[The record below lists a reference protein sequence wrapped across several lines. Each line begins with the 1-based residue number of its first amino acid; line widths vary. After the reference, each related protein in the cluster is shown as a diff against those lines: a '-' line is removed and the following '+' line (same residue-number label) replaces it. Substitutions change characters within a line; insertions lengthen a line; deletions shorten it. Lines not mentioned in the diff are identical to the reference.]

1 MEKTKKY
8 NNIIFSAE
16 VLKKVVDTLIS
27 MVSEEKKARGSILT
41 IKHGNEEW
49 NYDTDEEF
57 YADYRK
63 KPCHAH
69 LYKQFVDYSISISV
83 ERDSYGGYTFSSVLA
98 PERNKIEQ
106 VFEVFE
112 SHVAESTLPPPP
124 TSPKPKPN
132 PPLVF
137 IGHGHKKIWR
147 ELKDHLQEKHN
158 YTVEAYEIGAR
169 AGHAIR
175 DIIKK
180 MLKDS
185 SFAILVMTG
194 EIDVKK
200 GKKLARQNVIHEIGL
215 FQGYLGF
222 EKAIILLEEG
232 TKEFSNIQGIQQI
245 RFPKGKIKETFGDV
259 LATLRREFGGINS

>member
-16 VLKKVVDTLIS
+16 VLKKAIDTFIS
-27 MVSEEKKARGSILT
+27 MVPEEKKAGAYSLT
-41 IKHGNEEW
+41 IKHGSEEW
-49 NYDTDEEF
+49 SYDTDEEF

-63 KPCHAH
+63 KPCYAH
-69 LYKQFVDYSISISV
+69 LSKLFDGYTISIFMHR
-83 ERDSYGGYTFSSVLA
+83 ESYYEIFTSLSVLA

-112 SHVAESTLPPPP
+112 NHVAESTLPPPP
-124 TSPKPKPN
+124 KPKQN
-132 PPLVF
+132 PPLIF